1 MAALAFLSPSSSS
14 PRGACAV
21 SFGRDS
27 KTADAATIALGTSTF
42 TVSALRARPPFRM
55 RFRCLSSGPR
65 PSRRRASAP
74 SPRPSC
80 SDSGFWLARAEAKAR
95 GKGEGYEAAAATDP
109 AAPPHDVAQDL
120 MVRERATT
128 ASSFDPAEISHGHQS
143 ASAPSIALAI
153 LPLAI
158 VIAFNLYMSLFK
170 LPGLDA
176 SYLAEE
182 AWARHRCPQSAA
194 CGR

>member
-1 MAALAFLSPSSSS
+1 
-14 PRGACAV
+14 
-21 SFGRDS
+21 
-27 KTADAATIALGTSTF
+27 
-42 TVSALRARPPFRM
+42 M
-55 RFRCLSSGPR
+55 RQSHGLFR
-65 PSRRRASAP
+65 PSGAFFRLQFSAGYTINMF
-74 SPRPSC
+74 
-80 SDSGFWLARAEAKAR
+80 GFDFRQGR
-95 GKGEGYEAAAATDP
+95 AAATDP
-109 AAPPHDVAQDL
+109 SAPPHDVAQDL

-128 ASSFDPAEISHGHQS
+128 ASSFDPAEISHSHQS